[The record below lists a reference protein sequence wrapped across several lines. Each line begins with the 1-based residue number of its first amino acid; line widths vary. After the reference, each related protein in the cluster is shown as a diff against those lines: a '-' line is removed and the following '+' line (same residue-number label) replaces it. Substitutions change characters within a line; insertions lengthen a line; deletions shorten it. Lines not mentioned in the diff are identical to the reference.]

1 MIKDN
6 HNTKADLMIELK
18 TLVKLIELDP
28 DQKRETKLALN
39 AILLIL
45 QLI

>member
-18 TLVKLIELDP
+18 TLVKLY
-28 DQKRETKLALN
+28 RNLATGLFR
-39 AILLIL
+39 LV
-45 QLI
+45 